1 MNVLVL
7 SRAAFHVDL
16 GCLNTAHDNKSA
28 AILLSFGVPESPNVG
43 IICAEYPF

>member
-7 SRAAFHVDL
+7 SRAGFPVYL

-43 IICAEYPF
+43 IFCNEYPI